1 MNKFNVLIFNFNSR
15 KVQSYNIIPYLIE
28 CYKRKPKSKRPSTFE
43 EFKEFI
49 IKESRYQW
57 WSRCQYEIVITGFP
71 IQNESEKIDVYYQV
85 MMNLDI
91 IIKLLIEEVSNK
103 KEKT

>member
-1 MNKFNVLIFNFNSR
+1 MNKFNVLVFNFNSR
-15 KVQSYNIIPYLIE
+15 KVQPYNIIPYLTE
-28 CYKRKPKSKRPSTFE
+28 CYKRKSKSKRPSTFE

-49 IKESRYQW
+49 IKESKYQW
-57 WSRCQYEIVITGFP
+57 WSRCEYEIVITGFP
-71 IQNESEKIDVYYQV
+71 IQDEREKIDVYYQV

-91 IIKLLIEEVSNK
+91 ITKLLIEEVSNK

>member
-15 KVQSYNIIPYLIE
+15 KVQSYNIIPYLKG

-43 EFKEFI
+43 EFKELI
-49 IKESRYQW
+49 IIESRYQW
-57 WSRCQYEIVITGFP
+57 WSRCEYEIVITGFL
-71 IQNESEKIDVYYQV
+71 IQDEKEKIDVYYQV

-91 IIKLLIEEVSNK
+91 ITKLLIEEVSNK